1 MTGFLCRSGDYLDL
15 SDKIELMF
23 KLPYESRRIIGA
35 KGREKI
41 EDEFNQDFVC
51 DLYIDAIEN

>member
-1 MTGFLCRSGDYLDL
+1 ML
-15 SDKIELMF
+15 
-23 KLPYESRRIIGA
+23 KLPYESRKIMGA

-41 EDEFNQDFVC
+41 ENEFNQDFVC